1 MKLGQDTKLSIM
13 MVVAAALLLQM
24 SETLEYFSTRRTFN
38 AQLTE
43 MAQYDLNDSHRIS
56 QVKQEVEAATQAVLP
71 KIAKQINEMDLDTLQ
86 ILVKNLIKEQP
97 QIVGVSIGYLP
108 EFVTKEMDFGNHRYG
123 IYIYENKNV
132 KDSVETV
139 KLKSKD
145 YTERPWFEDIL
156 NSNGYWSEPYEGL
169 YNYILMCSYSIPIRN
184 DAGKTVAIMAADIPL
199 REVSAAAT
207 KFYEMQRKSAL
218 RNFLFNL
225 SGILL
230 LGFIVYRAFS
240 YLRRLNTAYA
250 EKERFTGELNVARD
264 IQESMIPKK
273 FPGPSDRKDL
283 EMFASLTPAREV
295 GGDFYDFLILNDRVC
310 FCIGDVSG
318 KGVPASM
325 LMTVTRTLFRT
336 EARSALLNLEE
347 SSKNDAAFIMK
358 RINHMLCEE
367 QTSGFFATMF
377 IGMLDLKSGNLNY
390 CNAGHEAPILI
401 HENPQP
407 SGVKSESLQIVP
419 NLPVGALSNWVYE
432 GQTTILQPNDILFL
446 YTDGLS
452 EARNVKGE
460 LLTRKR
466 VLQLSQQAENHTPGE
481 IVTLMEEEAKK
492 HAGNAE
498 QSDDLT
504 LMALKWKGDSETVQ
518 PQKTV
523 NAQPSTPNPQPYE
536 GIAANADKVTLLA
549 SKSYLPQMKSF
560 MIKATDRAGL
570 NERATKQLRLAVEE
584 AVANVVHHS
593 HADTVTLA
601 SEIRDN
607 QLLLSIID
615 DGFPFDPTTAQVTD
629 TAIPADKRPI
639 GGLGIIFIRQMSD
652 DLEYHRYNE
661 HNILTIK
668 KNIN

>member
-295 GGDFYDFLILNDRVC
+295 GGDFYNFVLVDDDHLALW
-310 FCIGDVSG
+310 IGDVSD
-318 KGVPASM
+318 KGVPAALFMMAINIMINIRTSM
-325 LMTVTRTLFRT
+325 GGTPAEIMAFVNDNICAHNGENMFVTIWLGI
-336 EARSALLNLEE
+336 LEI
-347 SSKNDAAFIMK
+347 STGRLTFV
-358 RINHMLCEE
+358 
-367 QTSGFFATMF
+367 
-377 IGMLDLKSGNLNY
+377 
-390 CNAGHEAPILI
+390 NAGHEDMAVCRKGGQFELYKTKHNIA
-401 HENPQP
+401 
-407 SGVKSESLQIVP
+407 
-419 NLPVGALSNWVYE
+419 VGIQAGMVYKNFEMQLGE
-432 GQTTILQPNDILFL
+432 GDKIFI
-446 YTDGLS
+446 YTDGVP
-452 EARNVKGE
+452 EATDPYDT
-460 LLTRKR
+460 LFSTRRMTEALNERKDR
-466 VLQLSQQAENHTPGE
+466 SPQEFLE
-481 IVTLMEEEAKK
+481 IVHVRIKEFVGDRT
-492 HAGNAE
+492 
-498 QSDDLT
+498 QFDDLT
-504 LMALKWKGDSETVQ
+504 MVGLELK
-518 PQKTV
+518 
-523 NAQPSTPNPQPYE
+523 
-536 GIAANADKVTLLA
+536 
-549 SKSYLPQMKSF
+549 
-560 MIKATDRAGL
+560 
-570 NERATKQLRLAVEE
+570 
-584 AVANVVHHS
+584 
-593 HADTVTLA
+593 
-601 SEIRDN
+601 
-607 QLLLSIID
+607 
-615 DGFPFDPTTAQVTD
+615 
-629 TAIPADKRPI
+629 
-639 GGLGIIFIRQMSD
+639 
-652 DLEYHRYNE
+652 
-661 HNILTIK
+661 
-668 KNIN
+668 